1 MIETHKSFCRFC
13 HVFCG
18 IQVDVDKA
26 ANRVVAVR
34 PDRDN
39 LVSQG
44 YTCPKGRAE
53 MERLYHPN
61 RLLSSRKRVGDEFV
75 DIGKRQALDE
85 VGAKLREII
94 DQHGPESVAVYIG
107 DAGHRMSASGP
118 WFVRKWL
125 DAIGSRGFYT
135 SYTVDSPSLVVAM
148 QRLWGS
154 LMPFSLFDIDHA
166 DVCMFIATN
175 PVVSHM
181 LTMPQSNPSKRLRDA
196 RKRGMKL
203 IVIDPRRCEVAKVA
217 DIHLQV
223 KPGEDAT
230 LLAAL
235 IKVILD
241 RRLYA
246 QDYVAQF
253 GSGLAELHDA
263 VGSFDLDYASRRTG
277 VPAQLIEDAAVAF
290 ATAGSGAAT
299 SGTGLHMARHQ
310 NLTTQ
315 LVMTLNALCGRYD
328 RRGGMLAMPGTL
340 APEMP
345 EGSGPIPLPLHP
357 GPVSRVRGIRALTN
371 WLGVEEM
378 PSNTLTDEILTP
390 GKGQIRALIV
400 HGGNPALVFPDE
412 AGTVKALKSLDL
424 LVVNELFMSAT
435 AKYADYVLACRH
447 PYERADV
454 PRLMDA
460 FFPFPYSQYT
470 PPLVQAP
477 DSVFQ
482 EFEVFWDLARQ
493 LGVKLD
499 IPGISM
505 EHQPTADEMLDGL
518 NAGSRIPMAK
528 IREHAEGHIW
538 GDTVSRAGHILPGM
552 IGNANKRFDL
562 AHPEVVAELREVQT
576 EYWAEGGGYAPSDEH
591 AFRMITYREDD
602 VYCTQGQNLPD
613 LRRRIPYNPVM
624 MNPDDMQA
632 LGLADGDA
640 VKVSSSY
647 GSVEGLVAGGVEF
660 PRGVIG
666 IAHGWG
672 DPAEPGGPRE
682 KGINVQ
688 RLIPDDQDFD
698 PITGLAQM
706 SAIAVSVV
714 PLAQGH

>member
-1 MIETHKSFCRFC
+1 MIETRKSFCRFC

-18 IQVDVDKA
+18 IQVDVDTD

-39 LVSQG
+39 PVSQG

-53 MERLYHPN
+53 AERLYHPE
-61 RLLSSRKRVGDEFV
+61 RLLSSKKRVGDGFA
-75 DIGKRQALDE
+75 DIAPQQALDE
-85 VGAKLREII
+85 VAAKLRDII
-94 DQHGPESVAVYIG
+94 ARHGPEAVAVYTG

-118 WFVRKWL
+118 WFIRKWL

-154 LMPFSLFDIDHA
+154 LMPFSLFDIEHA
-166 DVCMFIATN
+166 GVAMFVATN
-175 PVVSHM
+175 PVVSHLM
-181 LTMPQSNPSKRLRDA
+181 TMPQSNPSKRLRDA

-203 IVIDPRRCEVAKVA
+203 IVIDPRRCEVARVA

-235 IKVILD
+235 IKLILD
-241 RRLYA
+241 RKLHD
-246 QDYVAQF
+246 QDYVARF
-253 GSGLAELHDA
+253 GSGLDELHRA
-263 VGSFDLDYASRRTG
+263 VAPFDLDYAARRTG
-277 VPAQLIEDAAVAF
+277 VPAELIEEAAVTF
-290 ATAGSGAAT
+290 ASAGSGAAT

-328 RRGGMLAMPGTL
+328 RRGGMVAMPGVL
-340 APEMP
+340 SPALPENP
-345 EGSGPIPLPLHP
+345 EPIPLPLFP

-371 WLGVEEM
+371 WLGTEEM
-378 PSNTLTDEILTP
+378 PANCLTDEILTP

-412 AGTVKALKSLDL
+412 DATVKALKSLDL

-435 AKYADYVLACRH
+435 ARFADYVLACRH
-447 PYERADV
+447 PYERTDM

-460 FFPFPYSQYT
+460 FFPFPFSQYT
-470 PPLVQAP
+470 APLVQP
-477 DSVFQ
+477 PEGLFQ
-482 EFEVFWDLARQ
+482 EFEIFWDLARQ
-493 LGVKLD
+493 LGVDLG
-499 IPGISM
+499 IPGVSM
-505 EHQPTADEMLDGL
+505 ERKPTADEMLNGL
-518 NAGSRIPMAK
+518 NAGSRIPLDE
-528 IREHAEGHIW
+528 IRKYPEGHVW
-538 GDTVSRAGHILPGM
+538 GERETRVGHILPNM
-552 IGNANKRFDL
+552 IGNPDKRFAL
-562 AHPEVVAELREVQT
+562 AHPEVIDELREVRA
-576 EYWAEGGGYAPSDEH
+576 EFWGEGGGYEPGENH

-613 LRRRIPYNPVM
+613 LRRRIPYNPVLM
-624 MNPDDMQA
+624 HAEDMTA
-632 LGLADGDA
+632 LDLADGDP
-640 VKVSSSY
+640 VVVTSGF
-647 GSVEGLVAGGVEF
+647 GSLEGLVAAAAEL

-672 DPAEPGGPRE
+672 DPSEPGGARK

-688 RLIPDDQDFD
+688 RLIADDYRFD
-698 PITGLAQM
+698 PVTGLALM
-706 SAIAVSVV
+706 SAVPVSVMPAARV
-714 PLAQGH
+714 H